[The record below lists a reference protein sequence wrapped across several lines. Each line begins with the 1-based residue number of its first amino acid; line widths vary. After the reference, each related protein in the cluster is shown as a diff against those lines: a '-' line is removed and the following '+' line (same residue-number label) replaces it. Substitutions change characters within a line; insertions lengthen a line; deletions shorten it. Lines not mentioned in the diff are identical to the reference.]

1 MDKREFRKKLLSLVL
16 PITFQQF
23 MLAVVSA
30 SDALMVGVI
39 GQNLLSAVSL
49 ASQITFVYNL
59 FLAAMTI
66 GTSMFAAQY
75 WGKGDKDAVERIL
88 GIVLRSSMSV
98 SFVFFLGATFLPE
111 YLMRIFTPDP
121 ELIHYGVQYLQ
132 IVGITY
138 LLCGISQIYLCI
150 MKNSGLASMSMIISS
165 TAAFLNIVLNAV
177 LIYGLFG
184 APRME
189 AAGAA
194 AATAIARAAELLWVF
209 WELRKTGRVK
219 IRFLYIR
226 KPDQGLKKDFWHY
239 TLPVL
244 GNELVWGGGFTMY
257 SVIMGHLGTD
267 AVAANSIANIVK
279 NLIASLAGGIGNGG
293 SIMVGNELGAGR
305 LEMAKAY
312 GKKLCH
318 IAVVSGILSGIFLLL
333 ISPLVLQVTDL
344 SPKAEGYLK
353 WMLVMC
359 AVYMV
364 GKYVNGTTIGGIF
377 CAGGDSRFG
386 FLCDAVTLWCF
397 TVPVGLLAAF
407 VLKWPVLAV
416 YFIVN
421 SDEIVKFPAVYLHYG
436 KYKWLKDLTVRE
448 EGKEKSFR
456 KNKPADEAE
465 RIIRCEPVPAFI
477 KHMSCSALC

>member
-1 MDKREFRKKLLSLVL
+1 MDRREFRRKLTSLIL

-30 SDALMVGVI
+30 SDALMVGAI
-39 GQNLLSAVSL
+39 GQDLLSAVSL

-59 FLAAMTI
+59 FLMAMTI

-75 WGKGDKDAVERIL
+75 WGEGDKDAVERIL

-98 SFVFFLGATFLPE
+98 SFVFFFAATFLPGL
-111 YLMRIFTPDP
+111 LMRIFTTDP
-121 ELIHYGVQYLQ
+121 QLIHYGVQYLQ
-132 IVGITY
+132 IVGLTY
-138 LLCGISQIYLCI
+138 LLCGISQVYLCI
-150 MKNSGLASMSMIISS
+150 MKNSGLASMSMLISS
-165 TAAFLNIVLNAV
+165 AAALLNIILNAV

-189 AAGAA
+189 AGGAA
-194 AATAIARAAELLWVF
+194 AATAIARGVELLWVLA
-209 WELRKTGRVK
+209 ELTKKGRIK
-219 IRFLYIR
+219 IRFAYIR
-226 KPDQGLKKDFWHY
+226 RPDQGLRKDFWHY

-267 AVAANSIANIVK
+267 AVAANSIANIAK

-305 LEMAKAY
+305 LETAKAY
-312 GKKLCH
+312 GRKLCH

-333 ISPLVLQVTDL
+333 LSPLVLEITDL
-344 SPKAEGYLK
+344 SPQAEEYLR
-353 WMLVMC
+353 WMLAMC

-364 GKYVNGTTIGGIF
+364 GKYVNGTTIAGIF

-407 VLKWPVLAV
+407 VFKWPVLAV

-421 SDEIVKFPAVYLHYG
+421 SDEIVKLPAVYRHYR

-448 EGKEKSFR
+448 EGL
-456 KNKPADEAE
+456 D
-465 RIIRCEPVPAFI
+465 
-477 KHMSCSALC
+477 

>member
-1 MDKREFRKKLLSLVL
+1 MKYGKRSMDRREFRRKLTSLIL

-39 GQNLLSAVSL
+39 GQDLLSAVSL

-59 FLAAMTI
+59 FLMAMTI

-98 SFVFFLGATFLPE
+98 SFVFFFAATFLPGL
-111 YLMRIFTPDP
+111 LMRIFTTDP
-121 ELIHYGVQYLQ
+121 QLIHYGVQYLQ
-132 IVGITY
+132 IVGLTY
-138 LLCGISQIYLCI
+138 LLCGISQVYLCI
-150 MKNSGLASMSMIISS
+150 MKNSGLASMSMLISS
-165 TAAFLNIVLNAV
+165 AAALLNIILNAV

-189 AAGAA
+189 AGGAA
-194 AATAIARAAELLWVF
+194 AATAIARGVELLWVLA
-209 WELRKTGRVK
+209 ELTKKGRIK
-219 IRFLYIR
+219 IRFAYIR
-226 KPDQGLKKDFWHY
+226 RPDQGLRKDFWHY

-267 AVAANSIANIVK
+267 AVAANSIANIAK

-305 LEMAKAY
+305 LETAKAY
-312 GKKLCH
+312 GRKLCH

-333 ISPLVLQVTDL
+333 LSPLVLEITDL
-344 SPKAEGYLK
+344 SPQAEEYLR
-353 WMLVMC
+353 WMLAMC

-364 GKYVNGTTIGGIF
+364 GKYVNGTTIAGIF

-407 VLKWPVLAV
+407 VFKWPVLAV

-421 SDEIVKFPAVYLHYG
+421 SDEIVKLPAVYRHYR
-436 KYKWLKDLTVRE
+436 KYKWLKDRT
-448 EGKEKSFR
+448 
-456 KNKPADEAE
+456 
-465 RIIRCEPVPAFI
+465 
-477 KHMSCSALC
+477 

>member
-1 MDKREFRKKLLSLVL
+1 MDRREFRRKLTSLIL

-30 SDALMVGVI
+30 SDALMVGAI
-39 GQNLLSAVSL
+39 GQDLLSAVSL

-59 FLAAMTI
+59 FLMAMTI

-98 SFVFFLGATFLPE
+98 SFVFFFAATFLPGL
-111 YLMRIFTPDP
+111 LMRIFTTDP
-121 ELIHYGVQYLQ
+121 QLIHYGVQYLQ
-132 IVGITY
+132 IVGVTY
-138 LLCGISQIYLCI
+138 LLCGISQVYLCI
-150 MKNSGLASMSMIISS
+150 MKNSGLASMSMLISS
-165 TAAFLNIVLNAV
+165 AAALLNIILNAV

-189 AAGAA
+189 AGGAA
-194 AATAIARAAELLWVF
+194 AATAIARGVELLWVLA
-209 WELRKTGRVK
+209 ELTKKGRIK
-219 IRFLYIR
+219 IRFAYIR
-226 KPDQGLKKDFWHY
+226 RPDQGLRKDFWHY

-267 AVAANSIANIVK
+267 AVAANSIANIAK

-305 LEMAKAY
+305 LETAKAY
-312 GKKLCH
+312 GRKLCH

-333 ISPLVLQVTDL
+333 LSPLVLEITDL
-344 SPKAEGYLK
+344 SPQAEEYLR
-353 WMLVMC
+353 WMLAMC

-364 GKYVNGTTIGGIF
+364 GKYVNGTTVAGIF

-407 VLKWPVLAV
+407 VFKWPVLAV

-421 SDEIVKFPAVYLHYG
+421 SDEIVKLPAVYRHYR

-448 EGKEKSFR
+448 EGL
-456 KNKPADEAE
+456 D
-465 RIIRCEPVPAFI
+465 
-477 KHMSCSALC
+477 

>member
-39 GQNLLSAVSL
+39 GQDLLSAVSL
-49 ASQITFVYNL
+49 ASQITCVYNL
-59 FLAAMTI
+59 FQAAMTI
-66 GTSMFAAQY
+66 GTSMFAAQD

-239 TLPVL
+239 TLPIL

-421 SDEIVKFPAVYLHYG
+421 SDEIVKLPAVYFHYG

-448 EGKEKSFR
+448 EGREKILQE
-456 KNKPADEAE
+456 K
-465 RIIRCEPVPAFI
+465 
-477 KHMSCSALC
+477 

>member
-1 MDKREFRKKLLSLVL
+1 
-16 PITFQQF
+16 
-23 MLAVVSA
+23 
-30 SDALMVGVI
+30 
-39 GQNLLSAVSL
+39 
-49 ASQITFVYNL
+49 
-59 FLAAMTI
+59 
-66 GTSMFAAQY
+66 MFAAQY

-421 SDEIVKFPAVYLHYG
+421 SDEIVKLPAVYFHYG

-448 EGKEKSFR
+448 EGREKILQE
-456 KNKPADEAE
+456 K
-465 RIIRCEPVPAFI
+465 
-477 KHMSCSALC
+477 

>member
-16 PITFQQF
+16 PITFQRF

-39 GQNLLSAVSL
+39 GQDLLSAVSL

-421 SDEIVKFPAVYLHYG
+421 SDEIVKLPAVYFHYG

-448 EGKEKSFR
+448 EGREKILQE
-456 KNKPADEAE
+456 K
-465 RIIRCEPVPAFI
+465 
-477 KHMSCSALC
+477 

>member
-1 MDKREFRKKLLSLVL
+1 MKYGKRSMDRREFRRKLTSLIL

-30 SDALMVGVI
+30 SDALMVGAI
-39 GQNLLSAVSL
+39 GQDLLSAVSL

-59 FLAAMTI
+59 FLMAMTI

-88 GIVLRSSMSV
+88 GIVLRSSMSI
-98 SFVFFLGATFLPE
+98 SFVFFFAATFLPGL
-111 YLMRIFTPDP
+111 LMRIFTTDP
-121 ELIHYGVQYLQ
+121 QLIHYGVQYLQ
-132 IVGITY
+132 IVGLTY
-138 LLCGISQIYLCI
+138 LLCGISQVYLCI
-150 MKNSGLASMSMIISS
+150 MKNSGLASMSMLISS
-165 TAAFLNIVLNAV
+165 AAALLNIILNAV

-189 AAGAA
+189 AGGAA
-194 AATAIARAAELLWVF
+194 AATAIARGVELLWVLA
-209 WELRKTGRVK
+209 ELTKKGRIK
-219 IRFLYIR
+219 IRFAYIR
-226 KPDQGLKKDFWHY
+226 RPDQGLRKDFWHY

-267 AVAANSIANIVK
+267 AVAANSIANIAK

-305 LEMAKAY
+305 LETAKAY
-312 GKKLCH
+312 GRKLCH

-333 ISPLVLQVTDL
+333 LSPLVLEITDL
-344 SPKAEGYLK
+344 SPQAEEYLR
-353 WMLVMC
+353 WMLAMC

-364 GKYVNGTTIGGIF
+364 GKYVNGTTVAGIF

-407 VLKWPVLAV
+407 VFKWPVLAV

-421 SDEIVKFPAVYLHYG
+421 SDEIVKLPAVYRHYR

-448 EGKEKSFR
+448 EGL
-456 KNKPADEAE
+456 D
-465 RIIRCEPVPAFI
+465 
-477 KHMSCSALC
+477 

>member
-39 GQNLLSAVSL
+39 GQDLLSAVSL

-421 SDEIVKFPAVYLHYG
+421 SDEIVKLPAVYFQYG

-448 EGKEKSFR
+448 EGREKILQE
-456 KNKPADEAE
+456 K
-465 RIIRCEPVPAFI
+465 
-477 KHMSCSALC
+477 

>member
-1 MDKREFRKKLLSLVL
+1 MDRREFRRKLTSLIL

-30 SDALMVGVI
+30 SDALMVGAI
-39 GQNLLSAVSL
+39 GQDLLSAVSL

-59 FLAAMTI
+59 FLMAMTI

-98 SFVFFLGATFLPE
+98 SFVFFFAATFLPGL
-111 YLMRIFTPDP
+111 LMRIFTTDP
-121 ELIHYGVQYLQ
+121 QLIHYGVQYLQ
-132 IVGITY
+132 IVGVTY
-138 LLCGISQIYLCI
+138 LLCGISQVYLCI
-150 MKNSGLASMSMIISS
+150 MKNSGLASMSMLISS
-165 TAAFLNIVLNAV
+165 AAALLNIILNAV

-189 AAGAA
+189 AGGAA
-194 AATAIARAAELLWVF
+194 AATAIARGVELLWVF
-209 WELRKTGRVK
+209 AELTKKGRIK
-219 IRFLYIR
+219 IRFAYIR
-226 KPDQGLKKDFWHY
+226 RPDQGLRKDFWHY

-267 AVAANSIANIVK
+267 AVAANSIANIAK

-305 LEMAKAY
+305 LETAKAY
-312 GKKLCH
+312 GRKLCH

-333 ISPLVLQVTDL
+333 LSPLVLEITDL
-344 SPKAEGYLK
+344 SPQAEEYLR
-353 WMLVMC
+353 WMLAMC

-364 GKYVNGTTIGGIF
+364 GKYVNGTTVAGIF

-407 VLKWPVLAV
+407 VFKWPVLAV

-421 SDEIVKFPAVYLHYG
+421 SDEIVKLPAVYRHYR

-448 EGKEKSFR
+448 EGL
-456 KNKPADEAE
+456 D
-465 RIIRCEPVPAFI
+465 
-477 KHMSCSALC
+477 

>member
-1 MDKREFRKKLLSLVL
+1 MKYGKRSMDRREFRRKLTSLIL

-30 SDALMVGVI
+30 SDALMVGAI
-39 GQNLLSAVSL
+39 GQDLLSAVSL

-59 FLAAMTI
+59 FLMAMTI

-98 SFVFFLGATFLPE
+98 SFVFFFAATFLPGL
-111 YLMRIFTPDP
+111 LMRIFTTDP
-121 ELIHYGVQYLQ
+121 QLIHYGVQYLQ
-132 IVGITY
+132 IVGLTY
-138 LLCGISQIYLCI
+138 LLCGISQVYLCI
-150 MKNSGLASMSMIISS
+150 MKNSGLASMSMLISS
-165 TAAFLNIVLNAV
+165 AAALLNIILNAV
-177 LIYGLFG
+177 LIYGFFG

-189 AAGAA
+189 AGGAA
-194 AATAIARAAELLWVF
+194 AATAIARGVELLWVLA
-209 WELRKTGRVK
+209 ELTKKGRIK
-219 IRFLYIR
+219 IRFAYIR
-226 KPDQGLKKDFWHY
+226 RPDQGLRKDFWHY
-239 TLPVL
+239 TLLVL

-267 AVAANSIANIVK
+267 AVAANSIANIAK

-293 SIMVGNELGAGR
+293 SIMVGNELGAGQ
-305 LEMAKAY
+305 LETAKAY
-312 GKKLCH
+312 GRKLCH
-318 IAVVSGILSGIFLLL
+318 IAVVSGILSGIFLMLL
-333 ISPLVLQVTDL
+333 SPLVLEITDL
-344 SPKAEGYLK
+344 SPQAEEYLR
-353 WMLVMC
+353 WMLAMC

-364 GKYVNGTTIGGIF
+364 GKYVNGTTIAGIF

-407 VLKWPVLAV
+407 VFKWPVLAV

-421 SDEIVKFPAVYLHYG
+421 SDEIVKLPAVYRHYR

-448 EGKEKSFR
+448 EGL
-456 KNKPADEAE
+456 D
-465 RIIRCEPVPAFI
+465 
-477 KHMSCSALC
+477 

>member
-1 MDKREFRKKLLSLVL
+1 MKYGKRSMDRREFRRKLTSLIL

-30 SDALMVGVI
+30 SDALMVGAI
-39 GQNLLSAVSL
+39 GQDLLSAVSL

-59 FLAAMTI
+59 FLMAMTI

-98 SFVFFLGATFLPE
+98 SFVFFFAATFLPGL
-111 YLMRIFTPDP
+111 LMRIFTTDP
-121 ELIHYGVQYLQ
+121 QLIHYGVQYLQ
-132 IVGITY
+132 IVGLTY
-138 LLCGISQIYLCI
+138 LLCGISQVYLCI
-150 MKNSGLASMSMIISS
+150 MKNSGLASMSMLISS
-165 TAAFLNIVLNAV
+165 AAALLNIILNAV

-189 AAGAA
+189 AGGAA
-194 AATAIARAAELLWVF
+194 AATAIARGVELLWVLA
-209 WELRKTGRVK
+209 ELTKKGRIK
-219 IRFLYIR
+219 IRFAYIR
-226 KPDQGLKKDFWHY
+226 RPDQGLRKDFWHY

-267 AVAANSIANIVK
+267 AVAANSIANIAK

-305 LEMAKAY
+305 LETAKAY
-312 GKKLCH
+312 GRKLCH

-333 ISPLVLQVTDL
+333 LSPLVLEITDL
-344 SPKAEGYLK
+344 SPQAEEYLR
-353 WMLVMC
+353 WMLAMC

-364 GKYVNGTTIGGIF
+364 GKYVNGTTVAGIF

-407 VLKWPVLAV
+407 VFKWPVLAV

-421 SDEIVKFPAVYLHYG
+421 SDEIVKLPAVYRHYR

-448 EGKEKSFR
+448 EGL
-456 KNKPADEAE
+456 D
-465 RIIRCEPVPAFI
+465 
-477 KHMSCSALC
+477 

>member
-1 MDKREFRKKLLSLVL
+1 MDRREFRRKLTSLIL

-39 GQNLLSAVSL
+39 GQDLLSAVSL

-59 FLAAMTI
+59 FLMAMTI

-98 SFVFFLGATFLPE
+98 SFVFFSAATFLPGL
-111 YLMRIFTPDP
+111 LMRIFTTDP
-121 ELIHYGVQYLQ
+121 QLIHYGVQYLQ
-132 IVGITY
+132 IVGVTY
-138 LLCGISQIYLCI
+138 LLCGISQVYLCI
-150 MKNSGLASMSMIISS
+150 MKNSGLASMSMLISS
-165 TAAFLNIVLNAV
+165 AAALLNIILNAV

-189 AAGAA
+189 AGGAA
-194 AATAIARAAELLWVF
+194 AATAIARGVELLWVF
-209 WELRKTGRVK
+209 AELTKKGRIK
-219 IRFLYIR
+219 IRFAYIR
-226 KPDQGLKKDFWHY
+226 RPDQGLRKNFWHY

-267 AVAANSIANIVK
+267 AVAANSIANIAK

-305 LEMAKAY
+305 LETAKAY
-312 GKKLCH
+312 GRKLCH

-333 ISPLVLQVTDL
+333 LSPLVLEITDL
-344 SPKAEGYLK
+344 SPQAEEYLR
-353 WMLVMC
+353 WMLAMC

-364 GKYVNGTTIGGIF
+364 GKYVNGTTVAGIF

-407 VLKWPVLAV
+407 VFKWPVLAV

-421 SDEIVKFPAVYLHYG
+421 SDEIVKLPAVYRHYR

-448 EGKEKSFR
+448 EGL
-456 KNKPADEAE
+456 D
-465 RIIRCEPVPAFI
+465 
-477 KHMSCSALC
+477 

>member
-1 MDKREFRKKLLSLVL
+1 MDRREFRRKLTSLIL

-30 SDALMVGVI
+30 SDALMVGAI
-39 GQNLLSAVSL
+39 GQDLLSAVSL

-59 FLAAMTI
+59 FLMAMTI

-98 SFVFFLGATFLPE
+98 SFVFFFAATFLPGL
-111 YLMRIFTPDP
+111 LMRIFTTDP
-121 ELIHYGVQYLQ
+121 QLIHYGVQYLQ
-132 IVGITY
+132 IVGVTY
-138 LLCGISQIYLCI
+138 LLCGISQVYLCI
-150 MKNSGLASMSMIISS
+150 MKNSGLASMSMLISS
-165 TAAFLNIVLNAV
+165 AAALLNIILNAV

-189 AAGAA
+189 AGGAA
-194 AATAIARAAELLWVF
+194 AATAIARGVELLWVF
-209 WELRKTGRVK
+209 AELTKKGRIK
-219 IRFLYIR
+219 IRFAYIR
-226 KPDQGLKKDFWHY
+226 RPDQGLRKDFWHY

-267 AVAANSIANIVK
+267 AVAANSIANIAK

-305 LEMAKAY
+305 LETVKAY
-312 GKKLCH
+312 GRKLCH

-333 ISPLVLQVTDL
+333 LSPLVLEITDL
-344 SPKAEGYLK
+344 SPQAEEYLR
-353 WMLVMC
+353 WMMAMC

-364 GKYVNGTTIGGIF
+364 GKYVNGTTIAGIF

-407 VLKWPVLAV
+407 VFKWPVLAV

-421 SDEIVKFPAVYLHYG
+421 SDEIVKLPAVYRHYR

-448 EGKEKSFR
+448 EGL
-456 KNKPADEAE
+456 D
-465 RIIRCEPVPAFI
+465 
-477 KHMSCSALC
+477 

>member
-1 MDKREFRKKLLSLVL
+1 MKYGKRSMDRREFRRKLTSLILS
-16 PITFQQF
+16 ITFQQF

-30 SDALMVGVI
+30 SDALMVGAI
-39 GQNLLSAVSL
+39 GQDLLSAVSL

-59 FLAAMTI
+59 FLMAMTI

-98 SFVFFLGATFLPE
+98 SFVFFFAATFLPGL
-111 YLMRIFTPDP
+111 LMRIFTTDP
-121 ELIHYGVQYLQ
+121 QLIHYGVQYLQ
-132 IVGITY
+132 IVGVTY
-138 LLCGISQIYLCI
+138 LLCGISQVYLCI
-150 MKNSGLASMSMIISS
+150 MKNSGLASMSMLISS
-165 TAAFLNIVLNAV
+165 AAALLNIILNAV

-189 AAGAA
+189 AGGAA
-194 AATAIARAAELLWVF
+194 AATAIARGVELLWVLA
-209 WELRKTGRVK
+209 ELTKKGRIK
-219 IRFLYIR
+219 IRFAYIR
-226 KPDQGLKKDFWHY
+226 RPDQGLRKDFWHY

-267 AVAANSIANIVK
+267 AVAANSIANIAK

-305 LEMAKAY
+305 LETAKAY
-312 GKKLCH
+312 GRKLCH

-333 ISPLVLQVTDL
+333 LSPLVLEITDL
-344 SPKAEGYLK
+344 SPQAEEYLR
-353 WMLVMC
+353 WMLAMC

-364 GKYVNGTTIGGIF
+364 GKYVNGTTIAGIF

-407 VLKWPVLAV
+407 VFKWPVLAV

-421 SDEIVKFPAVYLHYG
+421 SDEIVKLPAVYRHYR

-448 EGKEKSFR
+448 EGL
-456 KNKPADEAE
+456 D
-465 RIIRCEPVPAFI
+465 
-477 KHMSCSALC
+477 

>member
-1 MDKREFRKKLLSLVL
+1 MDRREFRRKLTSLIL

-30 SDALMVGVI
+30 SDALMVGAI
-39 GQNLLSAVSL
+39 GQDLLSAVSL

-59 FLAAMTI
+59 FLMAMTI

-98 SFVFFLGATFLPE
+98 SFVFFFAAAFLPGP
-111 YLMRIFTPDP
+111 LMRIFTTDTQ
-121 ELIHYGVQYLQ
+121 LIHYGVQYLQ
-132 IVGITY
+132 IVGVTY
-138 LLCGISQIYLCI
+138 LLCGISQVYLCI

-165 TAAFLNIVLNAV
+165 TAALLNIILNAV

-189 AAGAA
+189 AGGAA
-194 AATAIARAAELLWVF
+194 AATAIARGGELLWVLA
-209 WELRKTGRVK
+209 ELTKKGRIK
-219 IRFLYIR
+219 IRFAYIR
-226 KPDQGLKKDFWHY
+226 KPDRGLRKDFWHY

-305 LEMAKAY
+305 LDTAKAH
-312 GKKLCH
+312 GRKLCH
-318 IAVVSGILSGIFLLL
+318 IAVVSGILSGVFLLL
-333 ISPLVLQVTDL
+333 ISPLVLEVTDL
-344 SPKAEGYLK
+344 SPQAEEYLQ

-364 GKYVNGTTIGGIF
+364 GKYVNGTTIAGIF

-407 VLKWPVLAV
+407 VFKWPVLAV

-421 SDEIVKFPAVYLHYG
+421 SDEIVKLPAVYRHYR

-448 EGKEKSFR
+448 EGRE
-456 KNKPADEAE
+456 
-465 RIIRCEPVPAFI
+465 
-477 KHMSCSALC
+477 

>member
-39 GQNLLSAVSL
+39 GQDLLSAVSL

-59 FLAAMTI
+59 FLTAMTI

-165 TAAFLNIVLNAV
+165 TSAFLNIVLNAV

-421 SDEIVKFPAVYLHYG
+421 SDEIVKLPAVYFHYG

-448 EGKEKSFR
+448 EGREKILQE
-456 KNKPADEAE
+456 K
-465 RIIRCEPVPAFI
+465 
-477 KHMSCSALC
+477 